1 MNTIKFIVTAG
12 VEEHV
17 FRKDSFR
24 QITTTYTSGDTGS
37 VDIYFSPE
45 GDIVDLDRIRLVVN
59 KDFISTIT
67 TSIQRLLSESK
78 NSEVKHSQT
87 RGVYQQVTSITYTA
101 G

>member
-24 QITTTYTSGDTGS
+24 QITTTYTSGDTGLVEVYS
-37 VDIYFSPE
+37 APE
-45 GDIVDLDRIRLVVN
+45 GDIVDLDRIRLTVN
-59 KDFISTIT
+59 KDFISIIT
-67 TSIQRLLSESK
+67 TSIQKLLSEPK

-87 RGVYQQVTSITYTA
+87 KGIYQQVTSMGYTA